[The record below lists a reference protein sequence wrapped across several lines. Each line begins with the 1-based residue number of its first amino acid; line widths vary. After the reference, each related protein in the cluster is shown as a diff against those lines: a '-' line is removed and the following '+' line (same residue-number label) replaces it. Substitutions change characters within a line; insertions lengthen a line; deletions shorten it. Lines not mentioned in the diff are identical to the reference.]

1 MDLFAAIYPLGC
13 VEYQHFIGMSSV
25 RLLIAALTV
34 CQFSEGV
41 IGPALFGLDW
51 KTSCL
56 CIVFFTAASA
66 LPVAYC
72 ATNGPKTG
80 MRQMVQARYGMG
92 WVIFAFDKGYWLNRI
107 LQLWL
112 GSRLWYTQLRHYDRF
127 HGSYRYSCWAV
138 SRLGF

>member
-92 WVIFAFDKGYWLNRI
+92 WVIFAFDIRI
-107 LQLWL
+107 LAEPYLAAMAWL
-112 GSRLWYTQLRHYDRF
+112 SF
-127 HGSYRYSCWAV
+127 MVYSTAP
-138 SRLGF
+138 L